1 MKSPSILIAE
11 DSRRMSD
18 APKKL
23 VIGSMI
29 AAGLVA
35 LMAICDLVFAFPFS
49 GTDSGAQYMR
59 TMDILFIIAAGIIGY
74 LAYDSY
80 KDLR

>member
-1 MKSPSILIAE
+1 
-11 DSRRMSD
+11 MSD

-35 LMAICDLVFAFPFS
+35 LMALCDLVFKFPFS
-49 GTDSGAQYMR
+49 GAEFMR
-59 TMDILFIIAAGIIGY
+59 MMDVLFIVAAGIIGY
-74 LAYDSY
+74 LAYDAY

>member
-1 MKSPSILIAE
+1 
-11 DSRRMSD
+11 MSD

-23 VIGSMI
+23 VIGSMV
-29 AAGLVA
+29 ATALVA
-35 LMAICDLVFAFPFS
+35 LMAICDLVFKFPFS

-59 TMDILFIIAAGIIGY
+59 TMDILFIVAAGIVGY
-74 LAYDSY
+74 LAYDAY

>member
-1 MKSPSILIAE
+1 
-11 DSRRMSD
+11 MSD

-35 LMAICDLVFAFPFS
+35 LKALCDLVFAFPFS
-49 GTDSGAQYMR
+49 GAQSGAQYMR
-59 TMDILFIIAAGIIGY
+59 TMDILFIVAAGIIGY
-74 LAYDSY
+74 LAYDAY

>member
-1 MKSPSILIAE
+1 
-11 DSRRMSD
+11 MSD

-35 LMAICDLVFAFPFS
+35 LLALCDLIFKMPFS
-49 GTDSGAQYMR
+49 GTAEGAQHVQM
-59 TMDILFIIAAGIIGY
+59 MDILFIVAAAIIGY

-80 KDLR
+80 RELR

>member
-1 MKSPSILIAE
+1 
-11 DSRRMSD
+11 MSD

-29 AAGLVA
+29 ATVLVA
-35 LMAICDLVFAFPFS
+35 VMAICDLVFKFPFS
-49 GTDSGAQYMR
+49 GAESGAEYMR
-59 TMDILFIIAAGIIGY
+59 TMDILFIVAAGIVGY
-74 LAYDSY
+74 LAYDAY

>member
-1 MKSPSILIAE
+1 
-11 DSRRMSD
+11 MSD

-35 LMAICDLVFAFPFS
+35 LAAVCDFFFAFPFS
-49 GTDSGAQYMR
+49 GTADGQDH
-59 TMDILFIIAAGIIGY
+59 TWLMDILFVIAAGIIGY

>member
-1 MKSPSILIAE
+1 
-11 DSRRMSD
+11 MSD
-18 APKKL
+18 ASKKL

-49 GTDSGAQYMR
+49 GTEDGAEHVR
-59 TMDILFIIAAGIIGY
+59 TMDILFIVAAGIIGY
-74 LAYDSY
+74 LAYDAY

>member
-1 MKSPSILIAE
+1 
-11 DSRRMSD
+11 MSD

-29 AAGLVA
+29 AAALVA
-35 LMAICDLVFAFPFS
+35 LLAICDLVFNFPFS
-49 GTDSGAQYMR
+49 GTTDGAQHVRM
-59 TMDILFIIAAGIIGY
+59 MDILFIVAAAIIGY

>member
-1 MKSPSILIAE
+1 
-11 DSRRMSD
+11 MSD

-29 AAGLVA
+29 AATLVA
-35 LMAICDLVFAFPFS
+35 LLAICDLIFKFPFS
-49 GTDSGAQYMR
+49 GTAEGAEHVRM
-59 TMDILFIIAAGIIGY
+59 MDILFIVAAGIIGY
-74 LAYDSY
+74 LAWDSY